1 MITLIMIM
9 RIIFILIAVVII
21 IIILSVAL
29 PLALV
34 LAWAIAVPP
43 DDELPQSAVHLAS
56 LFRDRLDAVAS
67 QLRLGL
73 RVEHIA
79 AHLLHR

>member
-1 MITLIMIM
+1 MILIMIM
-9 RIIFILIAVVII
+9 NMIFILITVVII
-21 IIILSVAL
+21 IIILSGAL
-29 PLALV
+29 PLALA

-43 DDELPQSAVHLAS
+43 DDELPQSAVHIAV
-56 LFRDRLDAVAS
+56 LFQDSLDAVAS

-79 AHLLHR
+79 AHFLHR